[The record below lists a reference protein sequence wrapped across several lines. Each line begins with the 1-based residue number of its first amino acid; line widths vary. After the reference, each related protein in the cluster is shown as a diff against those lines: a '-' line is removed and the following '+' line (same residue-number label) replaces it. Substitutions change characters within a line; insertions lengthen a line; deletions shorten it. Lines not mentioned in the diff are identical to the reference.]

1 MHFYLIAQI
10 ELKTTA
16 PCRNTTPSR
25 IGFGTIHMLNRNQL
39 HPYQQ
44 EIIKRAA
51 QTPNMGLFL
60 PPGLGKSVTALTIIA
75 EQFKGKTLIIA
86 PKRVAET
93 VWDAECKKWSHLSS
107 LKVSKLL
114 GPVSQRLS
122 GLKTE
127 ADVYLINLEN
137 VAWLCGLS
145 DKLVFTNLVIDE
157 SSRFKDPSTKRFKAL
172 KKHLKGFS
180 RRLILTGTP
189 TPQGMGDLWSQV
201 GILDL
206 GERLETSLTRFR
218 DKYMTPDQMNRHTRV
233 VYSWKLKE
241 NADTTIKDKISD
253 ICFSLK
259 AEDYLQLPALTTL
272 YHQVEIDKPV
282 RAKYDELRKNMVA
295 DIGKEKITAPT
306 AAALANKLLQFTS
319 GAVYGEDGQTQEV
332 HRSKLEYLESVME
345 ESSSPTLVFYH
356 FKHSLQRIRLQFP
369 QAVVLDD
376 DNIEAWRRGEIRM
389 LLAHPQSGGIGLNL
403 QCNAGD
409 TAQTVWYDLPWS
421 SENYIQAN
429 ARVYRQGQEKPVIIH
444 HLVMANSIDEQVVKA
459 LDGKINLQEALLN
472 SLNFALL

>member
-1 MHFYLIAQI
+1 
-10 ELKTTA
+10 
-16 PCRNTTPSR
+16 
-25 IGFGTIHMLNRNQL
+25 MLTRNQL

-44 EIIKRAA
+44 EIINKAKSI
-51 QTPNMGLFL
+51 PNLGLFL
-60 PPGLGKSVTALTIIA
+60 PPGLGKTTTTLTIIV
-75 EQFKGKTLIIA
+75 EQMQGKTLIIA

-93 VWDAECKKWSHLSS
+93 VWDQEVHKWEHLSHLTTSKIMGSPAQRISS
-107 LKVSKLL
+107 LN
-114 GPVSQRLS
+114 
-122 GLKTE
+122 TE

-189 TPQGMGDLWSQV
+189 TPQGIGDLWSQV

-206 GERLETSLTRFR
+206 GQRLETSLTKFR
-218 DKYMTPDQMNRHTRV
+218 DKYMEPDQMNRHTRV
-233 VYSWKLKE
+233 VYNWKLKLG
-241 NADTTIKDKISD
+241 ADLQVQEKIQD
-253 ICFSLK
+253 ICMSLK
-259 AEDYLQLPALTTL
+259 AEDYLQLPTL
-272 YHQVEIDKPV
+272 STIYHKIELDKNV
-282 RAKYDELRKNMVA
+282 RAKYDELRKDMVVS
-295 DIGKEKITAPT
+295 IKKEKITAPT

-319 GAVYGEDGQTQEV
+319 GAVYNEDGKAQEV
-332 HRSKLEYLESVME
+332 HRSKLERLESLME

-369 QAVVLDD
+369 EAVVLDH

-403 QCNAGD
+403 QCNVGD
-409 TAQTVWYDLPWS
+409 TAQTVWFDLPWS

-429 ARVYRQGQEKPVIIH
+429 ARIYRQGQIKPVIIH
-444 HLVMANSIDEQVVKA
+444 HLTVANSIDEQVVKV
-459 LDGKINLQEALLN
+459 LDGKINIQQALLDA
-472 SLNFALL
+472 LNCVLV